1 VKDNYLSDVK
11 FTPKLNQVKLIDKN
25 KFQNN
30 INKHEINI
38 KDNSFN
44 KNNY

>member
-1 VKDNYLSDVK
+1 VKDNYLNDVK
-11 FTPKLNQVKLIDKN
+11 FIPKLNQVKLIDKN
-25 KFQNN
+25 KFQNT